1 LAATGCPLPWP
12 GPEALALKLIAHH
25 LWDPAKRE
33 LEPSHGIPT
42 PVRRQLKAVGLL
54 RTDQPHAPA
63 SVRRRLASWI
73 TRHRWRG
80 LNTIFMTPAFKTAL
94 RLAVRASTRP
104 KQRKSEQAVT
114 RDVLDKLL
122 ATFARNCLADTRDR
136 ALLLT
141 AFASGGRRRSEL
153 ASLSVGQI
161 KACSPVPAD
170 PQDPDSTK
178 LPCLM
183 IQLGRTKRADA
194 DAINPVLLIGR
205 PTEALTAW
213 LERTGITAG
222 AVFRAID
229 RWGHVR
235 HSPITGDGINDV
247 VKRRCRQAGLDPS
260 LFGAHGLRSGYL
272 TQAAQDG
279 VSLVEAMQQSQHRSM
294 QQAANYYNESAHK
307 RGKAARLY

>member
-104 KQRKSEQAVT
+104 KQRKSEQAIT

-272 TQAAQDG
+272 PQAAQDG